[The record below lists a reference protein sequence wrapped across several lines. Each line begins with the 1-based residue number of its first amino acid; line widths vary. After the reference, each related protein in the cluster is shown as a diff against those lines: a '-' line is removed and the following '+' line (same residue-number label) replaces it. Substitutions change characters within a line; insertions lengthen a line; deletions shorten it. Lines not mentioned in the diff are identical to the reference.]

1 MIENDLGIMDSNL
14 YNYKDVFNIDLLS
27 KDEALSLYDIDYQ
40 HVMLITGVHIENDKI
55 IRWKVEDS
63 YGDKVHKDGYYIM
76 NDNFFDDFVIEV
88 IIDKKYLSKEQIE
101 LFNGEPILFDMNEPF

>member
-1 MIENDLGIMDSNL
+1 M
-14 YNYKDVFNIDLLS
+14 
-27 KDEALSLYDIDYQ
+27 YDIDYQ

-55 IRWKVEDS
+55 VRWKIEDS

-88 IIDKKYLSKEQIE
+88 MIDKKYLSKTYIIWYEWAILIKQ
-101 LFNGEPILFDMNEPF
+101 FNNKLLGEWKNVSK